1 MPALGLL
8 LLALLPADAPTPST
22 GSATVRAVWLAD
34 LDPARV
40 AELAVPGPLS
50 AAGRLRS
57 FSLLVP
63 LPAARLCVSGA
74 EV

>member
-1 MPALGLL
+1 MPALDFFLL
-8 LLALLPADAPTPST
+8 TPLPADAPTPST

-40 AELAVPGPLS
+40 AELVVPGPLPT
-50 AAGRLRS
+50 AGRLRS
-57 FSLLVP
+57 FSLPVP
-63 LPAARLCVSGA
+63 SPAATLRVSGA